1 MSSSYTQ
8 LDIKSIIEKVNKARG
23 LINGEYCFCGR
34 EFIGT
39 AINTHRELE
48 GYYMIESLYYEIEPY
63 LDEIKHDIEIK
74 SLLLLTPILNALEY
88 VIEIYENEAKYVLEF
103 ERNFNI

>member
-1 MSSSYTQ
+1 MSSYTQ

-23 LINGEYCFCGR
+23 LINGEYCFDGSDYL
-34 EFIGT
+34 GT
-39 AINTHRELE
+39 DIDPDRELK
-48 GYYMIESLYYEIEPY
+48 GFYMLELVYKEIEPY

-74 SLLLLTPILNALEY
+74 SPLLLTRNLNALEY

>member
-1 MSSSYTQ
+1 MNSYTQ

-39 AINTHRELE
+39 AINTDRELE
-48 GYYMIESLYYEIEPY
+48 GYYMIESLYKDIEPY
-63 LDEIKHDIEIK
+63 LDEIQHEIK
-74 SLLLLTPILNALEY
+74 KKSSLLLTLNLNALEY
-88 VIEIYENEAKYVLEF
+88 IIEIYELEAKYVLDF